1 MSDYIALDIETL
13 LAPLDEKQ
21 PAGYFDEEDETY
33 QGIEEEMAKLGSL
46 HEPSMDWTYI
56 DEAAREY
63 LTRQCKHLRVAGH
76 LITARL
82 RSEGWQDWAE
92 SLLLLSAMVERYWES
107 AYPKPGATGYLAKR
121 RTVTLLFE
129 RLSQALPQLDPTSF
143 SARYTEMARKALE
156 SLRSGAAKTQL
167 DNDLLSKLSGQLAR
181 RVEEDTS
188 PLPSLA
194 QNLPAPGQKGGKA
207 ISEQFFASAGGLQL
221 GNERESRKTLLTVA
235 EFVNQQDA
243 YDPAGYQLRR
253 FALWSHLHAAP
264 SARHENRTELHGVPA
279 DTVGHYE
286 DALGANVVDPML
298 LHRIEKSV
306 VSSPYW
312 IRGSFLAASVAE
324 RLEMKEVAE
333 AIRHAAVRFV
343 RRLPTLLELKF
354 HDGRL
359 FIDDETARWISTS
372 GDDEAQGGAWQEYG
386 ALREELIEQID
397 SAGVEVLLHR
407 LQDLQ
412 RADSSPRQR
421 CHVTVI
427 AADMLAARGLFWL
440 AQDLY
445 THAIG
450 LMETTSAQ
458 QWEPELH
465 TQLTQRVPPQAVNE
479 QPGLKG

>member
-1 MSDYIALDIETL
+1 MSDDIALDMEAL

-21 PAGYFDEEDETY
+21 PAGYFDEEDETF
-33 QGIEEEMAKLGSL
+33 QGLEEEMAKLGSL
-46 HEPSMDWTYI
+46 HEPGMDWSYI

-63 LTRQCKHLRVAGH
+63 LARQCKHLRVAGY

-82 RSEGWQDWAE
+82 RTGEWQDWAE
-92 SLLLLSAMVERYWES
+92 SLVLLAGMVERYWES

-121 RTVTLLFE
+121 RTLALLFE
-129 RLSQALPQLDPTSF
+129 RLSEALPQLDPTSF
-143 SARYTEMARKALE
+143 SAKYTEMARKALG
-156 SLRSGAAKTQL
+156 SLRSNAAATQL
-167 DNDLLSKLSGQLAR
+167 DDDLLTRLTAQLTR

-188 PLPSLA
+188 PLPPLA
-194 QNLPAPGQKGGKA
+194 QSSPAPGQKGGKA
-207 ISEQFFASAGGLQL
+207 ITEQFFSSAGGLQL

-253 FALWSHLHAAP
+253 FALWAHLHAAP

-279 DTVGHYE
+279 DTVALYE
-286 DALGANVVDPML
+286 DAFGANVVDPML

-312 IRGSFLAASVAE
+312 VRGSFLAASVAD

-333 AIRHAAVRFV
+333 AIRHAVVRFV

-354 HDGRL
+354 HDGRP
-359 FIDDETARWISTS
+359 FVDDETARWISTS
-372 GDDEAQGGAWQEYG
+372 AEDDTQGGAWQEYG
-386 ALREELIEQID
+386 ALREELIEQLD

-412 RADSSPRQR
+412 KADSSPRQR

-427 AADMLAARGLFWL
+427 AADLLAARGLSWL
-440 AQDLY
+440 AEDLY

-458 QWEPELH
+458 RWEPELH
-465 TQLTQRVPPQAVNE
+465 AQLAQRVSPQSVTE
-479 QPGLKG
+479 SGLKG